1 MYIDEA
7 LQKVI
12 ENLNDILVPGRD
24 AGKMQKAKDDIGE
37 VIAAVRMKRMQESA
51 EEKKHED

>member
-12 ENLNDILVPGRD
+12 DNLNDILVPGRD
-24 AGKMQKAKDDIGE
+24 AGKMQKVKDDINE